1 MGWDVRTGEER
12 LSLFIQNSC
21 IMFEFFYK
29 MNIPMYYLYITKQK
43 FSKEKKSHLR
53 KNWPISLKNI
63 EAKILNENY

>member
-1 MGWDVRTGEER
+1 MGWDARIGEES
-12 LSLFIQNSC
+12 LSLFIQHNS

-29 MNIPMYYLYITKQK
+29 MNIPMYYLCITKLK